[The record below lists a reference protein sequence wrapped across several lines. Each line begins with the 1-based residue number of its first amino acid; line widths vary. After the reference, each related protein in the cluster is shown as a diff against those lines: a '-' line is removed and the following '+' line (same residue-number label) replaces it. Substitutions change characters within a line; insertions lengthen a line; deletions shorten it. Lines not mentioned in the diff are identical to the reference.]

1 VAFTRS
7 VCEQWSSAKGGVG
20 VALRLDGR
28 RDDDPGL
35 SSGVPPF
42 ARRTRRGLNTH
53 AFTVGLMCSDFLLAW
68 ASLAI
73 GLLILSAFSRNPVNR
88 LSNFWVNFPHGTA
101 FPVGILLGMAI
112 SGMYRNSR
120 RSPTQSTFSELQSYT
135 TGIAFGGVLTLS
147 LSYLAHHFASYTVQ
161 VATQVLSAMVVAV
174 VLLPIG
180 HALLR
185 REVLRQSPVRVLIV
199 DGGEGVAR
207 FSTHLRLNPGILVV
221 GWVATTGSLPQGALG
236 RLSDLENVIREHDVD
251 RILIGSTGDF
261 EGDHLAEYRRAME
274 LADVALVPRVHELV
288 SWRSRLTELSGLPL
302 LETVPTQMSTWDRTT
317 KRAFDLVGASV
328 LLVLCLP
335 LFVVIAA
342 SVKLTSPG
350 PVFFRQERLGRHRR
364 SFTILKFR
372 SMRVEGHRDE
382 AREEAHHANPEA
394 PLHEARHKRDE
405 VPHLTPIGGFLR
417 RSGLD
422 ELPQF
427 LNVLTGSMSL
437 VGPRPFIT
445 AESEPPSGWSARRF
459 DLRPG
464 ITGLWQVSGR
474 NELTAEELRQLDYL
488 YATGWALWWDV
499 KICMDTPRAMIRGL
513 GAY

>member
-1 VAFTRS
+1 MALS
-7 VCEQWSSAKGGVG
+7 V
-20 VALRLDGR
+20 DGR
-28 RDDDPGL
+28 RRGSKDAA
-35 SSGVPPF
+35 SRMPPI
-42 ARRTRRGLNTH
+42 ARRTRRGLNAH
-53 AFTVGLMCSDFLLAW
+53 AYTVGLVCSDFLLAF

-73 GLLILSAFSRNPVNR
+73 GLVILGLVSRNPVNR

-101 FPVGILLGMAI
+101 FPIGIVLGMAI
-112 SGMYRNSR
+112 SGAYRISR
-120 RSPTQSTFSELQSYT
+120 RSPTQSTFSELQNYT
-135 TGIAFGGVLTLS
+135 MGITFGGVLTLG
-147 LSYLAHHFASYTVQ
+147 LSYVAHHFAYYTVQ

-174 VLLPIG
+174 FLLPIG

-207 FSTHLRLNPGILVV
+207 FTTHLRLNPGILVV

-251 RILIGSTGDF
+251 RIIIGSTGDF

-274 LADVALVPRVHELV
+274 LADVALVPRVYELV

-302 LETVPTQMSTWDRTT
+302 LETVPTQMSSWDRFT
-317 KRAFDLVGASV
+317 KRLFDLVVASV
-328 LLVLCLP
+328 LLVVTLP
-335 LFVVIAA
+335 LIVVIALA
-342 SVKLTSPG
+342 VKVTSPG
-350 PVFFRQERLGRHRR
+350 PVLFRQERLGRHRR

-372 SMRVEGHRDE
+372 TMRTGRRGEEH
-382 AREEAHHANPEA
+382 AEEAADGQSEV
-394 PLHEARHKRDE
+394 PLHEARRKHEE
-405 VPHLTPIGGFLR
+405 VPHLTAIGGFLR

-427 LNVLTGSMSL
+427 LNVLTGSMSV
-437 VGPRPFIT
+437 VGPRPFVT

-459 DLRPG
+459 ELRPG

-488 YATGWALWWDV
+488 YSTGWALWWDV
-499 KICMDTPRAMIRGL
+499 KICVDTPRAMIRGL

>member
-1 VAFTRS
+1 M
-7 VCEQWSSAKGGVG
+7 
-20 VALRLDGR
+20 ALRVDGASR
-28 RDDDPGL
+28 
-35 SSGVPPF
+35 
-42 ARRTRRGLNTH
+42 ARSQVGSPAPSRQRRGLNAH
-53 AFTVGLMCSDFLLAW
+53 SYTVGLVCCDFLLAW
-68 ASLAI
+68 AALAV
-73 GLLILSAFSRNPVNR
+73 GLVFLGLVSRNPTNR

-101 FPVGILLGMAI
+101 FPIGIVLGMAI
-112 SGMYRNSR
+112 SGMYRISR
-120 RSPTQSTFSELQSYT
+120 RSPTQSTFSELQDYA
-135 TGIAFGGVLTLS
+135 TGIAFGGVLTLG
-147 LSYLAHHFASYTVQ
+147 LSYLAHHFAYYTVQ
-161 VATQVLSAMVVAV
+161 VATQVLSAMIVSVL
-174 VLLPIG
+174 LLPIG

-207 FSTHLRLNPGILVV
+207 FTTHLRLAHGLQVV

-236 RLSDLENVIREHDVD
+236 RLSDLENIIREHDVD
-251 RILIGSTGDF
+251 RIVIGSTGDF

-274 LADVALVPRVHELV
+274 LADVVLVPRVYELV

-302 LETVPTQMSTWDRTT
+302 LETVPTQMSSWDRFT
-317 KRAFDLVGASV
+317 KRGFDLAVASV
-328 LLVLCLP
+328 LLVLTSPIFL
-335 LFVVIAA
+335 VIAA
-342 SVKLTSPG
+342 TVKLTSPG

-364 SFTILKFR
+364 SFTIVKFR
-372 SMRVEGHRDE
+372 TMRVERSAHAADGRDDDDHGAE
-382 AREEAHHANPEA
+382 V
-394 PLHEARHKRDE
+394 PLHRARRKHEE
-405 VPHLTPIGGFLR
+405 VARLTPIGGFLR

-427 LNVLTGSMSL
+427 LNVLTGSMSV
-437 VGPRPFIT
+437 VGPRPFVT
-445 AESEPPSGWSARRF
+445 AESEPSSGWSARRF

-499 KICMDTPRAMIRGL
+499 KICVDTPRAMFRGL

>member
-1 VAFTRS
+1 MALS
-7 VCEQWSSAKGGVG
+7 V
-20 VALRLDGR
+20 DGR
-28 RDDDPGL
+28 RQGSTALPGT
-35 SSGVPPF
+35 
-42 ARRTRRGLNTH
+42 ARRPRRGLNAH
-53 AFTVGLMCSDFLLAW
+53 SYTVGLVCCDFLLAW
-68 ASLAI
+68 ASLAV
-73 GLLILSAFSRNPVNR
+73 GLVILALASRNPTNR
-88 LSNFWVNFPHGTA
+88 LGNFWVNFPHGTA
-101 FPVGILLGMAI
+101 FPIGIVLGMAI
-112 SGMYRNSR
+112 SGAYRRSR
-120 RSPTQSTFSELQSYT
+120 RSPTQSTFSELQNYAM
-135 TGIAFGGVLTLS
+135 GIAFGGVLTLG
-147 LSYLAHHFASYTVQ
+147 LSYVAHHFAYYTVQ
-161 VATQVLSAMVVAV
+161 VATQVLSAMVISV
-174 VLLPIG
+174 VLLPVG

-207 FSTHLRLNPGILVV
+207 FTTHLRLTHGIVVV

-236 RLSDLENVIREHDVD
+236 RLSELESVIREHDVD
-251 RILIGSTGDF
+251 RIIIGSTGDF

-302 LETVPTQMSTWDRTT
+302 LETVPTQMSSWDRFT
-317 KRAFDLVGASV
+317 KRSFDLVVASA
-328 LLVLCLP
+328 LLVVASP
-335 LFVVIAA
+335 LMVLIALA
-342 SVKLTSPG
+342 VKATSPG
-350 PVFFRQERLGRHRR
+350 PVLFRQERLGRHRR

-372 SMRVEGHRDE
+372 TMRVERTLPHDDDE
-382 AREEAHHANPEA
+382 AAGGADEM
-394 PLHEARHKRDE
+394 PLHRARRKHEE

-427 LNVLTGSMSL
+427 LNVLTGAMSI
-437 VGPRPFIT
+437 VGPRPFVT

-488 YATGWALWWDV
+488 YATGWAFWWDV
-499 KICMDTPRAMIRGL
+499 KICFDTPRAMIRGL

>member
-1 VAFTRS
+1 MALS
-7 VCEQWSSAKGGVG
+7 V
-20 VALRLDGR
+20 DGR
-28 RDDDPGL
+28 R
-35 SSGVPPF
+35 SGSTAYANV
-42 ARRTRRGLNTH
+42 ARRTRRGLNAH
-53 AFTVGLMCSDFLLAW
+53 SYTVGLVCCDFLLAW

-73 GLLILSAFSRNPVNR
+73 GLLGLGWVSRNPVNR
-88 LSNFWVNFPHGTA
+88 LGNFWVNFPHGTA
-101 FPVGILLGMAI
+101 FPIGIVLGMAI
-112 SGMYRNSR
+112 SGAYRRSR
-120 RSPTQSTFSELQSYT
+120 RSPTQSTFSELQNFAM
-135 TGIAFGGVLTLS
+135 GIAFGGVLTLG
-147 LSYLAHHFASYTVQ
+147 LSYVAHHFAYYTVQ
-161 VATQVLSAMVVAV
+161 VATQVLSAMLVSV

-207 FSTHLRLNPGILVV
+207 FTTHLRLTHGIVVV

-236 RLSDLENVIREHDVD
+236 RLSDLENVIREHDID
-251 RILIGSTGDF
+251 RIIIGSTGDF

-274 LADVALVPRVHELV
+274 LADVALVPRVYELV

-302 LETVPTQMSTWDRTT
+302 LETVPTEMSAWDRFT
-317 KRAFDLVGASV
+317 KRTFDLVVAIV
-328 LLVLCLP
+328 LLVVSLP
-335 LFVVIAA
+335 FMVLIALA
-342 SVKLTSPG
+342 VKVTSPG
-350 PVFFRQERLGRHRR
+350 PMLFRQERLGRHRR

-372 SMRVEGHRDE
+372 TMRTERVGVEVGEDDGSAPGE
-382 AREEAHHANPEA
+382 L
-394 PLHEARHKRDE
+394 PLHRERRKHEETTR
-405 VPHLTPIGGFLR
+405 LTPIGGFLR

-422 ELPQF
+422 ELPQLF
-427 LNVLTGSMSL
+427 NVLRGSMSI

-459 DLRPG
+459 ELRPG

-499 KICMDTPRAMIRGL
+499 KICFDTPRAMIRGL

>member
-1 VAFTRS
+1 
-7 VCEQWSSAKGGVG
+7 
-20 VALRLDGR
+20 VALRIDGPR
-28 RDDDPGL
+28 RNRTGVS
-35 SSGVPPF
+35 SSGIPPF
-42 ARRTRRGLNTH
+42 ARRVRRGLNTH
-53 AFTVGLMCSDFLLAW
+53 AFTIGLMCSDFMLSW
-68 ASLAI
+68 ASLAL
-73 GLLILSAFSRNPVNR
+73 GLVLLGLGSRNPVNR

-101 FPVGILLGMAI
+101 FPVGIVLGMAL
-112 SGMYRNSR
+112 SGMYRISR
-120 RSPTQSTFSELQSYT
+120 RSPTQSTFSELQNFT
-135 TGIAFGGVLTLS
+135 MGITFGGVLTLG
-147 LSYLAHHFASYTVQ
+147 LSYVAHHFAYYTVQ
-161 VATQVLSAMVVAV
+161 VATQVLSAMVVAI
-174 VLLPIG
+174 VLLPLG

-207 FSTHLRLNPGILVV
+207 FTTHLRLNPGILVV
-221 GWVATTGSLPQGALG
+221 GWVATTGSLPSGALG

-251 RILIGSTGDF
+251 RIIIGSTGDF

-302 LETVPTQMSTWDRTT
+302 LETVPTQMSSWDRFT
-317 KRAFDLVGASV
+317 KRVFDLVAAAILTV
-328 LLVLCLP
+328 VCIP
-335 LFVVIAA
+335 LFLVIAL

-350 PVFFRQERLGRHRR
+350 PILFRQERLGRHRR

-372 SMRVEGHRDE
+372 TMRVEGRRSESTEDVGQDDGIE
-382 AREEAHHANPEA
+382 V
-394 PLHEARHKRDE
+394 PLHEARRKHEE

-427 LNVLTGSMSL
+427 FNVLTGSMSL
-437 VGPRPFIT
+437 VGPRPFVT
-445 AESEPPSGWSARRF
+445 SESEPPSGWSARRF

-474 NELTAEELRQLDYL
+474 NELTGEELRQLDYL